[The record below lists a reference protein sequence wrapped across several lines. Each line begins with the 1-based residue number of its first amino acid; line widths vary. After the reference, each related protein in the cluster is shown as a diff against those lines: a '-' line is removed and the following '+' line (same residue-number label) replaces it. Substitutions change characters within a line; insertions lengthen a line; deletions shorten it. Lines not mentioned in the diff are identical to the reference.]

1 MANFCLPK
9 FAADAF
15 KEKLTSGA
23 INPGKLADMTSEERH
38 NFFKGFLGEENA
50 KQTNALFE
58 SKLLLKD
65 QQAGI
70 IRWAKSVSGLNPE
83 AQKELIARVQ
93 KLDKVLNPA
102 EEKAFL
108 ADLAEKK
115 LGVGVSAEEAKTI
128 SELAQKADQAKQAI
142 ANGGDRLEYGRAK
155 VAFGNYVSDLKNA
168 ATKPT
173 LKERAMD
180 PLGTLKT
187 AGGFTKSLKASLDDS
202 ALFRQGWKTMFT
214 NPGIWAKNSAQ
225 SFMDIAHAIGGKN
238 VLDEV
243 NADIVSRPTFD
254 AMKKAKLAVGVT
266 EESYPSHLAEKIPA
280 LGRLYKASES
290 AYTGFIQRTRA
301 DVFDKYLQIAEK
313 SGIDITD
320 KKELEGIGKVV
331 NALTGRGNLGAL
343 EPAADAVNNIF
354 FSPRNL
360 KSNIDLL
367 TAHALDKG
375 ITPFARKQAATNL
388 VKVVAGTAS
397 VLGIANALLPGSVEW
412 DPRSADFGK
421 IRVGNTRF
429 DVSGG
434 MSSIVT
440 LAARLA
446 TQSSKSSTT
455 GKVSKLNAR
464 DKKGNPK
471 FGAQTGAD
479 VLVNFTENKLSP
491 IGQIV
496 LDLLKQNDRTG
507 NKPTVLGEA
516 NNLLTPLPI
525 TNTIE
530 LNTTPGAANALLGT
544 IADALGISVNSYAPK
559 K

>member
-1 MANFCLPK
+1 MNFCLPK
-9 FAADAF
+9 FAAEEF
-15 KEKLTSGA
+15 KNRLKSGE
-23 INPGKLADMTSEERH
+23 INPGQLADMSSEGRH
-38 NFFKGFLGEENA
+38 AFFSKFLGDENA

-70 IRWAKSVSGLNPE
+70 IRWAKSVSGLQPQ
-83 AQKELIARVQ
+83 AQRELINRVQ
-93 KLDKVLNPA
+93 KMDKVLNPA

-115 LGVGVSAEEAKTI
+115 LGVGVSMEEASKI
-128 SELAQKADQAKQAI
+128 SELAQKAELAKQARD
-142 ANGGDRLEYGRAK
+142 AGGDRLEYGRAR
-155 VAFGNYVSDLKNA
+155 VAFSNYVSDLKNA

-173 LKERAMD
+173 LKELAMD
-180 PLGTLKT
+180 PGKLLSEIGGT
-187 AGGFTKSLKASLDDS
+187 TKSLKASLDDS

-214 NPGIWAKNSAQ
+214 DPAIWAKNSAQ
-225 SFMDIAHAIGGKN
+225 SVLDIAHAFGGKN
-238 VLDEV
+238 VMDEV
-243 NADIVSRPTFD
+243 NADIVSRPTYD
-254 AMKKAKLAVGVT
+254 LMKKARLAVGVT
-266 EESYPSHLAEKIPA
+266 EESFPSHFLEKVPGA
-280 LGRLYKASES
+280 ARLYKASEY

-301 DVFDKYLQIAEK
+301 DVFDKYVQIAEK
-313 SGIDITD
+313 SGVDLN
-320 KKELEGIGKVV
+320 KEQLIGIGKIV
-331 NALTGRGNLGAL
+331 NALTGRGDLGAL
-343 EPAADAVNNIF
+343 EPAANAVNNIF

-367 TAHALDKG
+367 TAHALDRG
-375 ITPFARKQAATNL
+375 ITPFARKKAAENL

-397 VLGIANALLPGSVEW
+397 VLGIANALLPGSVDF

-421 IRVGNTRF
+421 IKVGNTRF

-434 MSSIVT
+434 MSSIAT

-446 TQSSKSSTT
+446 TQSTKSSTT
-455 GKVSKLNAR
+455 GKVTKLNAR
-464 DKKGNPK
+464 DKKGNPVYV
-471 FGAQTGAD
+471 GQTGAD
-479 VLVNFTENKLSP
+479 VLVNFAENKLSP

-507 NKPTVLGEA
+507 KKPTVLGEA

-525 TNTIE
+525 TNAYE
-530 LNTTPGAANALLGT
+530 LYTTEGGADPLLGI
-544 IADALGISVNSYAPK
+544 IADALGISVNTYAK

>member
-1 MANFCLPK
+1 MSFCLPK
-9 FAADAF
+9 FAADTF
-15 KEKLTSGA
+15 KEKLKAGE
-23 INPGKLADMTSEERH
+23 INPGQLADMTSQERH
-38 NFFKGFLGEENA
+38 DFFKGFLGEENA

-70 IRWAKSVSGLNPE
+70 IRWAKSVSGLKPE
-83 AQKELIARVQ
+83 AQRELIARVQ
-93 KLDKVLNPA
+93 KMDKILNPD

-108 ADLAEKK
+108 HDLAEKK
-115 LGVGVSAEEAKTI
+115 LGVGVSSEEARTI
-128 SELAQKADQAKQAI
+128 SELAQKTEQAKQAM
-142 ANGGDRLEYGRAK
+142 ATGGDRLEYGRAK

-168 ATKPT
+168 AEKKT
-173 LKERAMD
+173 LKETLSD
-180 PLGTLKT
+180 PLGAVKT
-187 AGGFTKSLKASLDDS
+187 VGGFSKSLKASLDDS

-225 SFMDIAHAIGGKN
+225 SFLDIAHSLGGKN

-243 NADIVSRPTFD
+243 NADIVSRPSFD
-254 AMKKAKLAVGVT
+254 LMKKAKLAVGVT
-266 EESYPSHLAEKIPA
+266 EESYPSHIAEKIPV
-280 LGRLYKASES
+280 LGRLYTASEH

-301 DVFDKYLQIAEK
+301 DVFDKYIQIAEK
-313 SGIDITD
+313 SGVDISD
-320 KKELEGIGKVV
+320 RKQLEGIGKVV
-331 NALTGRGNLGAL
+331 NALTGRGDLGAL
-343 EPAADAVNNIF
+343 EPAANAVNNIF

-367 TAHALDKG
+367 TAHALDSG

-397 VLGIANALLPGSVEW
+397 VLGIADALLPGSVEW

-421 IRVGNTRF
+421 IRVSNTRF

-455 GKVSKLNAR
+455 GKVSQLNAR
-464 DKKGNPK
+464 DKKGNPR

-491 IGQIV
+491 IGQIA
-496 LDLLKQNDRTG
+496 LDLVKQNDRQG
-507 NKPTVLGEA
+507 NKPTLLGEA

-525 TNTIE
+525 TNTQE
-530 LNTTPGAANALLGT
+530 LLTTPGAANVLAGT
-544 IADALGISVNSYAPK
+544 IADALGISVNTYAPK
-559 K
+559 KK